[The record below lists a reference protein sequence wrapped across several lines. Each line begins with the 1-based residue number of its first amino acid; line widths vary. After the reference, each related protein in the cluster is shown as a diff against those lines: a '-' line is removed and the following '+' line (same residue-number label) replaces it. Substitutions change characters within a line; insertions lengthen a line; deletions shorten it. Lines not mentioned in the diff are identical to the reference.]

1 MQKFARFLHIV
12 GTAGFLGSVAVLLV
26 LTGRPP
32 PADPGQAVALR
43 ETALWVARHVTAPA
57 FVLTWV
63 AGLLSMAVQ
72 PGFLGMRWVWAKF
85 LVGPVAGG
93 LLMFAAIPTLER
105 SRALAARTESGED
118 IGDLLAQAV
127 SAEASWWWA
136 LLALNLLATALGTWR
151 PRLLGEARPKD

>member
-1 MQKFARFLHIV
+1 MQKLARFLHIV
-12 GTAGFLGSVAVLLV
+12 GTIGFLGSVAVLLA

-43 ETALWVARHVTAPA
+43 DTALWAARHVTAPA

-63 AGLLSMAVQ
+63 AGLISMAVQ
-72 PGFLGMRWVWAKF
+72 PAFLGMRWVWAKF

-105 SRALAARTESGED
+105 SRALATRAVAGEEV
-118 IGDLLAQAV
+118 GDLLAHAV

-136 LLALNLLATALGTWR
+136 ILALSLLAVALGIWR
-151 PRLLGEARPKD
+151 PRLAGRDANTD